1 MKKVLVQANSTLNF
15 NFKGLSFSLQFL
27 FDGTYA
33 EYTIAFVDS
42 EYAAVGETEDG
53 EILDCL
59 VVKGDRLLRRNNI
72 KCIRLDAQT
81 YQPIDIEYFDESD
94 DGFKDIE
101 NQKARVMS
109 QRRRLR

>member
-1 MKKVLVQANSTLNF
+1 MKKVFVQAHSTLNF
-15 NFKGLSFSLQFL
+15 NFRGLSFSLQIL
-27 FDGTYA
+27 SDGAYA
-33 EYTIAFVDS
+33 EYTIAFVDG
-42 EYAAVGETEDG
+42 EYAAVGETKEG
-53 EILDCL
+53 EIFDCL
-59 VVKGDRLLRRNNI
+59 IVKGDRLLRRSNI

-81 YQPIDIEYFDESD
+81 YQPIDIEHFDESD